1 LTVQFTKM
9 HGAGNDYIYVDA
21 TNSVERNWS
30 SISIAMS
37 DRHKGI
43 GADGLILAM
52 SSKKSDIKMVMFNAD
67 GSEGKMCGNGIRC
80 LVSFAMEQGIIPK
93 DQTQVEVE
101 TLSGTRSVHPIWEN
115 GIFTKAKV
123 DMGKPVLSANEIPV
137 NIQGVNQV
145 MDHPIEVQN
154 HNFSINCVS
163 MGNPHAVAFVQ
174 TPVNQIPLDK
184 IGPIVQNEPIFPE
197 GINFEIVNVIN
208 TNKLEARVWERGS
221 GETMAC
227 GTGACAIAVISQLK
241 GFSGGRVEISLPGGK
256 LNVEWD
262 GVHEVVLEG
271 PITTVF
277 DGEWPE

>member
-1 LTVQFTKM
+1 M

-30 SISIAMS
+30 SISVAMS

-52 SSKKSDIKMVMFNAD
+52 LSKKSDIKMVMFNAD

-101 TLSGTRSVHPIWEN
+101 TLSGTRLVHPIWEN
-115 GIFTKAKV
+115 GIFTKARV
-123 DMGKPVLSANEIPV
+123 GMGKPVLSANEIPI

-145 MDHPIEVQN
+145 MDHPIEVQD
-154 HNFSINCVS
+154 HDFSINCVS
-163 MGNPHAVAFVQ
+163 MGNPHAVAFLQ
-174 TPVNQIPLDK
+174 TPVSQIPLEQ
-184 IGPIVQNEPIFPE
+184 IGPIVQNQHIFPE

-208 TNKLEARVWERGS
+208 KHKLEARVWERGS

-227 GTGACAIAVISQLK
+227 GTGACAISVISQLK
-241 GFSGGRVEISLPGGK
+241 GFSGERVEISLPGGK
-256 LNVEWD
+256 LNVDWD

-271 PITTVF
+271 PIKTVF

>member
-1 LTVQFTKM
+1 M

-30 SISIAMS
+30 SISVAMS

-52 SSKKSDIKMVMFNAD
+52 LSKKSDIKMVMFNAD

-115 GIFTKAKV
+115 GIFTKARV
-123 DMGKPVLSANEIPV
+123 GMGKPVLSANEIPV

-145 MDHPIEVQN
+145 MDHPIEVQD
-154 HNFSINCVS
+154 HDFLINCVS

-174 TPVNQIPLDK
+174 TPVSQIPLEQ
-184 IGPIVQNEPIFPE
+184 IGPIVQNQHIFPE
-197 GINFEIVNVIN
+197 GINFEIVNVI
-208 TNKLEARVWERGS
+208 TKNKLEARVWERGT
-221 GETMAC
+221 GGTMAC

-241 GFSGGRVEISLPGGK
+241 GFSGDKVEISLPGGK

-277 DGEWPE
+277 NGEWHG

>member
-1 LTVQFTKM
+1 M

>member
-1 LTVQFTKM
+1 
-9 HGAGNDYIYVDA
+9 
-21 TNSVERNWS
+21 
-30 SISIAMS
+30 
-37 DRHKGI
+37 
-43 GADGLILAM
+43 
-52 SSKKSDIKMVMFNAD
+52 
-67 GSEGKMCGNGIRC
+67 
-80 LVSFAMEQGIIPK
+80 MEQGIIPK

-115 GIFTKAKV
+115 GIFTKARV
-123 DMGKPVLSANEIPV
+123 GMGKPVLSANEIPV

-145 MDHPIEVQN
+145 IDHPIEVQD
-154 HNFSINCVS
+154 HDFLINCVS

-174 TPVNQIPLDK
+174 TPVSQIPLEQ
-184 IGPIVQNEPIFPE
+184 IGPIVQNQHIFPE

-208 TNKLEARVWERGS
+208 KNKLEARVWERGT
-221 GETMAC
+221 GGTMAC

-241 GFSGGRVEISLPGGK
+241 GFSGDKVEISLPGGK

-277 DGEWPE
+277 NGEWHR

>member
-1 LTVQFTKM
+1 M

-30 SISIAMS
+30 SISVAMS

-52 SSKKSDIKMVMFNAD
+52 LSKKADIKMVMFNAD

-101 TLSGTRSVHPIWEN
+101 TLSGTRLVHPIWEN
-115 GIFTKAKV
+115 GIFTKARV
-123 DMGKPVLSANEIPV
+123 GMGKPVLSANEIPI

-145 MDHPIEVQN
+145 MDHPIEVQD
-154 HNFSINCVS
+154 HDFSINCVS
-163 MGNPHAVAFVQ
+163 MGNPHAVAFLQ
-174 TPVNQIPLDK
+174 TPVSQIPLEQ
-184 IGPIVQNEPIFPE
+184 IGPIVQNQHIFPE

-208 TNKLEARVWERGS
+208 KHKLEARVWERGS

-227 GTGACAIAVISQLK
+227 GTGACAISVISQLK
-241 GFSGGRVEISLPGGK
+241 GFSGERVEISLPGGK
-256 LNVEWD
+256 LNVDWD

-271 PITTVF
+271 PIKTVF